1 MNIFIDPSSVLTSV
15 LTLCPFVVE
24 FGGVIQEVSVVRYSL
39 FDNST
44 NLASKYYSTLSSIN
58 Q

>member
-1 MNIFIDPSSVLTSV
+1 MNIVIDPSSVLT
-15 LTLCPFVVE
+15 LCSFVVE

-39 FDNST
+39 FDSST